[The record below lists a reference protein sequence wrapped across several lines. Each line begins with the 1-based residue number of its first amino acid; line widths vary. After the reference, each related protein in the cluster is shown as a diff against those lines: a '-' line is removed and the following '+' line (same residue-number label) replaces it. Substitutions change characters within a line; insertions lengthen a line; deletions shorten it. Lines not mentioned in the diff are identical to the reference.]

1 MNCNN
6 LNSQQ
11 FKKIYL
17 LCYLYRQNISK
28 KWSYDENDFL
38 LVVSEE
44 EAKVAEIKETVAE
57 KQRRC
62 DEDLAKAEPAV
73 RQAEA
78 ALDTLNKVKKK

>member
-1 MNCNN
+1 M
-6 LNSQQ
+6 
-11 FKKIYL
+11 
-17 LCYLYRQNISK
+17 YRQNISK

>member
-1 MNCNN
+1 M
-6 LNSQQ
+6 LP
-11 FKKIYL
+11 L
-17 LCYLYRQNISK
+17 LQENTSK
-28 KWSYDENDFL
+28 KWSYNENDFL
-38 LVVSEE
+38 SAVSEE

>member
-1 MNCNN
+1 MIFC
-6 LNSQQ
+6 
-11 FKKIYL
+11 
-17 LCYLYRQNISK
+17 
-28 KWSYDENDFL
+28 